1 MVNEMIEKKYVVQ
14 LTYCVP
20 WNYWSR
26 AVRTIDDVM
35 SRYQHVIKEFALV
48 TGSGGAFEFSVN
60 GELLYSKL
68 SMQKRHA
75 DEDEILQLFR
85 DYIDPSTEVYPQS

>member
-1 MVNEMIEKKYVVQ
+1 
-14 LTYCVP
+14 
-20 WNYWSR
+20 
-26 AVRTIDDVM
+26 M
-35 SRYQHVIKEFALV
+35 SRYQHVIDEFVLV

-75 DEDEILQLFR
+75 EEGEILQLFR
-85 DYIDPSTEVYPQS
+85 DYIDPSIEVYPESE